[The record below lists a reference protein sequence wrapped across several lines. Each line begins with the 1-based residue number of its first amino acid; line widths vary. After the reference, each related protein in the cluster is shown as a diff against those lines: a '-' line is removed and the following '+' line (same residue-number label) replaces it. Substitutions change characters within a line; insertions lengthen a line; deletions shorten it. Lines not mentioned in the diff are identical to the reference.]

1 MTYTSLLI
9 ITLSFIL
16 AITVCIKKQQ
26 NPVSDAP
33 DAGISSQ
40 TDTTEQDDLDDIVV
54 EYCETGN
61 CPCGNGF
68 CSKGSYCIKDMC
80 FCGAKPD
87 EGYFEKNTIA
97 SNDYGE
103 FECVEYAY
111 DAYGCGD
118 DHYWHFF
125 ICNNDDGCKTA
136 DGRNYPKTKDMDE
149 PPVDFDLLELSDE
162 IEKIASPDDY
172 EIENE
177 YDEMI
182 RERFLRNNCGPKL
195 PEDLKYMERDGA
207 VTGDPSPNNDQECN
221 LRQKCNDI
229 GVTADNISEY
239 ICDIGRY
246 PYIPC
251 ENDRLVFT
259 NAYRD
264 DPIGL
269 RCNRPEG
276 CTCGTTHCPNLAL
289 CIDGQCKYDLYY
301 EHHTCPGDNW
311 DPNKFDAV
319 NYALQNHKCTP
330 EDLIQKCTDYGYDEY
345 GVDDCA
351 DEFDELCAEDYY
363 WKQYR
368 SKISLKDPCSS
379 QTGQ

>member
-80 FCGAKPD
+80 FCGAYPD
-87 EGYFEKNTIA
+87 EGYFENTIA

-103 FECVEYAY
+103 FECMKEEYHEGG
-111 DAYGCGD
+111 GCGGEE
-118 DHYWHFF
+118 HFF
-125 ICNNDDGCKTA
+125 HYFICSRDNGCETA
-136 DGRNYPKTKDMDE
+136 DGRKYSKTKDFDDDPRMNDE
-149 PPVDFDLLELSDE
+149 VNEITRSGDYATKDE
-162 IEKIASPDDY
+162 Y
-172 EIENE
+172 EEI
-177 YDEMI
+177 I
-182 RERFLRNNCGPKL
+182 RERFLTKTCGPKL
-195 PEDLKYMERDGA
+195 PEDLKYMKREGS
-207 VTGDPSPNNDQECN
+207 GSYHPCWSSPSHNDQECD

>member
-1 MTYTSLLI
+1 
-9 ITLSFIL
+9 LSFIL

-80 FCGAKPD
+80 FCGAYPD
-87 EGYFEKNTIA
+87 EGYFENTIA

-103 FECVEYAY
+103 FECMKEEYHEGG
-111 DAYGCGD
+111 GCGGEE
-118 DHYWHFF
+118 HFF
-125 ICNNDDGCKTA
+125 HYFICSRDNGCETA
-136 DGRNYPKTKDMDE
+136 DGRKYSKTKDFDDDPRMNDE
-149 PPVDFDLLELSDE
+149 VNEITRSGDYATKDE
-162 IEKIASPDDY
+162 Y
-172 EIENE
+172 EEI
-177 YDEMI
+177 I
-182 RERFLRNNCGPKL
+182 RERFLTKTCGPKL
-195 PEDLKYMERDGA
+195 PEDLKYMKREGS
-207 VTGDPSPNNDQECN
+207 GSYHPCWSSPSHNDQECD